1 MTTSLR
7 VTTLF
12 RRSLPG
18 AILLALGLA
27 RPAMAQLRPL
37 TPIDWDLFDGG
48 RALTVGVGMGVIGD
62 QPASL
67 AGTKGDLL
75 EVGNF
80 RLAWRSGR
88 IGVEFGGTLYRRF
101 HDELV
106 LRPPALGA
114 DPPNGGVRHDA
125 GDILASTVLRLTG
138 EQRSTLVAL
147 RFGTRLPT
155 TSNEPGLDRDRT
167 DFYATLGG
175 RWRLGAF
182 ALSGEGGVGI
192 LGTRVDGLDQLDV
205 LTYSAGVEWRVGP
218 LVSHGIIVGQDDVHL
233 RVVRGNEDLS
243 EVRVGIRGGDRIWFS
258 ASAVK
263 GIADFSPGHGLLF
276 MVGMRR

>member
-1 MTTSLR
+1 
-7 VTTLF
+7 
-12 RRSLPG
+12 
-18 AILLALGLA
+18 
-27 RPAMAQLRPL
+27 
-37 TPIDWDLFDGG
+37 
-48 RALTVGVGMGVIGD
+48 
-62 QPASL
+62 
-67 AGTKGDLL
+67 
-75 EVGNF
+75 
-80 RLAWRSGR
+80 
-88 IGVEFGGTLYRRF
+88 
-101 HDELV
+101 
-106 LRPPALGA
+106 
-114 DPPNGGVRHDA
+114 
-125 GDILASTVLRLTG
+125 
-138 EQRSTLVAL
+138 VAL